1 LVRFQAGVFDTV
13 KGIIMRLQP
22 LTAIFAGLFLTSLGF
37 NFLLYSDIQRL
48 KKLDNKPARI
58 IIERPPEI
66 HIKPKV
72 WGYTK

>member
-1 LVRFQAGVFDTV
+1 
-13 KGIIMRLQP
+13 MRLQP

-72 WGYTK
+72 WGYTKERASKGIDR

>member
-1 LVRFQAGVFDTV
+1 
-13 KGIIMRLQP
+13 MRLQP

-37 NFLLYSDIQRL
+37 NILLNVEIQRL
-48 KKLDNKPARI
+48 KKLANKPARI
-58 IIERPPEI
+58 IVERPQQQEI

>member
-1 LVRFQAGVFDTV
+1 M
-13 KGIIMRLQP
+13 KIQP

-48 KKLDNKPARI
+48 KRLDNNPARI
-58 IIERPPEI
+58 IIERQPEI

>member
-1 LVRFQAGVFDTV
+1 
-13 KGIIMRLQP
+13 MRLQP
-22 LTAIFAGLFLTSLGF
+22 LTVIFAGLFLTSLGF

-58 IIERPPEI
+58 IIEERPPEI

>member
-1 LVRFQAGVFDTV
+1 
-13 KGIIMRLQP
+13 MRLQP
-22 LTAIFAGLFLTSLGF
+22 LTTLFAGLFLTSLGF

-48 KKLDNKPARI
+48 KRLDNKPVRI

>member
-1 LVRFQAGVFDTV
+1 M
-13 KGIIMRLQP
+13 KLQP

-48 KKLDNKPARI
+48 KKLDNKPVRI

-66 HIKPKV
+66 QIKPKV
-72 WGYTK
+72 WGYTKERASKGIDR

>member
-1 LVRFQAGVFDTV
+1 M
-13 KGIIMRLQP
+13 KLQP

-37 NFLLYSDIQRL
+37 NLLLYSDIQRL
-48 KKLDNKPARI
+48 KKLANKPARI

-72 WGYTK
+72 WGYTKERASKGIDR